1 MKQIITL
8 VIASLLT
15 TGLLAQAP
23 TPFPKTIS
31 VNGSAD
37 MEIIPD
43 EIYVVVTLKEYE
55 KKGTGKI
62 DLEKIKSDFLS
73 TCKNTGLPD
82 SVITIA
88 SYEGNYAKA
97 WLSKRKS
104 KDELYASISY
114 QIKFTSSKKIDELV
128 NKLDDE
134 ATQNFDVVRVSHSK
148 IQEYRKQV
156 RILAIKAAKEKAIYL
171 TEAVGENLGVA
182 VTITESY
189 PGIAQPLNF
198 NISQAS
204 FANTMENATNS
215 SPDNPAIG
223 GIDFKKIKI
232 FMEINVVFAIK

>member
-8 VIASLLT
+8 VIALLLT

-23 TPFPKTIS
+23 NPFPKTIS

-62 DLEKIKSDFLS
+62 ELEKIKTDFLA
-73 TCKNTGLPD
+73 TCKNAGLPD
-82 SVITIA
+82 SAITIA
-88 SYEGNYAKA
+88 SYEGANPRS

-104 KDELYASISY
+104 KDELYGSIAY
-114 QIKFTSSKKIDELV
+114 QIKFSNSRKIDELV
-128 NKLDDE
+128 NKLDDD
-134 ATQNFDVVRVSHSK
+134 ATQSFDVVRVSHSK

-156 RILAIKAAKEKAIYL
+156 KIMAIKAAKEKATYL
-171 TEAVGENLGVA
+171 TEAVGETLGVA
-182 VTITESY
+182 VTIS
-189 PGIAQPLNF
+189 
-198 NISQAS
+198 
-204 FANTMENATNS
+204 ENG
-215 SPDNPAIG
+215 PDNIQSLGINNTRGFFENVSYKPSISYKSEDA

-232 FMEINVVFAIK
+232 TMDINVVFALK